1 MSYSWNYQGAN
12 NNGTLS
18 YGTVSDNIFV
28 FNDSETGTG
37 GFIGIGVFAGISM
50 QAGTLY
56 LTVSHNGTNI
66 LSTSWPIYVTWN

>member
-1 MSYSWNYQGAN
+1 MSYSWNYQGSN

-18 YGTVSDNIFV
+18 YGAISENVFV
-28 FNDSETGTG
+28 FNNSQTNS
-37 GFIGIGVFAGISM
+37 IANGISGICM

-66 LSTSWPIYVTWN
+66 LTTSWPIWIWY